1 MHIDRKRLSID
12 VLASDLDR
20 FRAFIRRRVA
30 DQHAVDD
37 ILQDALLRAT
47 RHLEQLQD
55 TDRIDAWFYRIIRH
69 TISDRA
75 GTRAAHPLDADP
87 VAAAADQADVCRC
100 LVPLID
106 RLPPDQA
113 HAIRAVDLAGGDPAE
128 TARAAGVE
136 INTIH
141 ARRSRGRAGLRELLA
156 QACRACAAQGC
167 QDCDCTPPMAE
178 VPTRRQGETNQ

>member
-1 MHIDRKRLSID
+1 MTTDAHRLARD
-12 VLASDLDR
+12 GLLADMYR
-20 FRAFIRRRVA
+20 FRSFIRRRVA
-30 DQHAVDD
+30 DQHAADD

-55 TDRIDAWFYRIIRH
+55 TERIDAWFYRIIRH
-69 TISDRA
+69 TINDRA
-75 GTRAAHPLDADP
+75 GTRTAQPLETDP

-113 HAIRAVDLAGGDPAE
+113 QAIRAVDLADEDPAE

-136 INTIH
+136 TNTIH
-141 ARRSRGRAGLRELLA
+141 ARRSRARASLRELLA

-167 QDCDCTPPMAE
+167 RDCDCTPPSTPALG
-178 VPTRRQGETNQ
+178 TTDQ